1 MVNAATVHQV
11 LRHPIEHDI
20 GHLRVANQLITVI
33 AIFIMLM
40 QVNIVQ
46 TGPAVQDA
54 VINDKA
60 FEMQDAKRFTGV
72 NRNAIDRN
80 IDTRVFLRHSAIP
93 VSIGIGCR
101 SPNTTA
107 LGSVPVD
114 KHPDIQFR
122 TLPFCRIESV
132 KYAFT
137 TVILFQVQRNNA
149 DPSRRAGYFFQQSLP
164 EISGSIKEI
173 YIIN

>member
-1 MVNAATVHQV
+1 
-11 LRHPIEHDI
+11 
-20 GHLRVANQLITVI
+20 
-33 AIFIMLM
+33 MLM
-40 QVNIVQ
+40 QINIIQ
-46 TGPAVQDA
+46 AGPAIQDA
-54 VINDKA
+54 VIDDKA
-60 FEMQDAKRFTGV
+60 FKMQDAKRFSGV
-72 NRNAIDRN
+72 NRNTVDRN
-80 IDTRVFLRHSAIP
+80 INTWVFLCHSAIP
-93 VSIGIGCR
+93 VSVGIRCR
-101 SPNTTA
+101 STNTSA

-122 TLPFCRIESV
+122 TLPFCRIERV
-132 KYAFT
+132 EYAFA